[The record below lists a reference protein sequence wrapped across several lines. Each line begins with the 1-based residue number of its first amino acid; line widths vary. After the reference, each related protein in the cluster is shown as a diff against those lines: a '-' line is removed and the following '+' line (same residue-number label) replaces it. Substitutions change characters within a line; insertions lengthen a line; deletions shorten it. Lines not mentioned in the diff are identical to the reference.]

1 MPLPASS
8 HLEEA
13 QFSPLTSQMHRAY
26 DRGGGP
32 LLLTVLLLNN
42 PPDVMLKQKDQ
53 KDAELDK
60 KIVALRK
67 KNEAL
72 MKRYQEVE
80 EDKKRAEQEGMSYT
94 PRKDKAEDLT
104 ITIKKSPHETRVV
117 KKKQGTGCPPSPRG
131 VSELEDADV
140 KDLLT
145 LGRGKRMQLLVTMAN
160 KTKGKRIVSEKQGL
174 NCPSSPGGLKDFNN
188 EEEHRL
194 SVGRGKQ
201 IQLTKTPNHRAKKE
215 EGTKNLNDESEWLAQ
230 CHLYYK
236 HGRAEKGPGWG
247 FSDNLQQP
255 EVESDQKN
263 RGRGNARKSG
273 GSNIDNIAQE
283 FQKLNLD
290 SEQQDAR
297 WHEPKSPADLSVP
310 TSRQEQEEYSRWKK
324 EREQI
329 DRERVARHKNTKG
342 EWKRAWDVDKAENMY
357 GEQFL
362 EEVDPRVGRN
372 ASKFRARFPNREA
385 RCGMQR
391 SGGKGWRVVPT
402 VSSKAKGKDRLT
414 GRAKRWDSKEKE
426 EHLQAIEKFSKD
438 FKGEEDP
445 ETWGDPEVDE
455 ILQGWQ
461 LNRDCKENELFHE
474 KTTGLSNGKTHK
486 EQLVQGIPKPKNV
499 FSENLPELAFDMED
513 SNTVLKEEAKANG
526 RMMDGDAILQTRRG
540 NVGSSP
546 SETYMLGGGSTQ
558 KTHGKASVDTGIVK
572 IMENDLNIRSESLT
586 EAQEHLSPQSLHDCK
601 IQENDVSSAVQGAD
615 LTSSRKLNEETG
627 EAPVLT
633 GTAETEK
640 ATQSYEFGVEVP
652 DEPGRDCT
660 SDDSHFHLFKD
671 EKPDANK
678 KNNPR
683 SVEGSIES
691 SVFMMGSDSGAPL
704 TAPEASSVKAE
715 ELGKVLSEDIE
726 TTVL

>member
-1 MPLPASS
+1 MSFPASS

-13 QFSPLTSQMHRAY
+13 QFSPLTSQMHRA
-26 DRGGGP
+26 
-32 LLLTVLLLNN
+32 NN

-94 PRKDKAEDLT
+94 PRKNKAEDLT

-131 VSELEDADV
+131 VNELEDADV
-140 KDLLT
+140 RDLLT

-174 NCPSSPGGLKDFNN
+174 NCPPSPGGLKNFND

-194 SVGRGKQ
+194 SIGRGKQ
-201 IQLTKTPNHRAKKE
+201 IQLTKTPNHRAKE
-215 EGTKNLNDESEWLAQ
+215 EEVTKNLNDESEWLAQ
-230 CHLYYK
+230 CNPYYK
-236 HGRAEKGPGWG
+236 HGRGEKGPGWG
-247 FSDNLQQP
+247 FSDDLQLP
-255 EVESDQKN
+255 EVESDKKN
-263 RGRGNARKSG
+263 RGRGNARNRG
-273 GSNIDNIAQE
+273 GSNIGNIAQE

-290 SEQQDAR
+290 REQQDAR

-310 TSRQEQEEYSRWKK
+310 TSRQEQEEYSLWKK

-342 EWKRAWDVDKAENMY
+342 EWKRAWDIDKAENMY

-362 EEVDPRVGRN
+362 EEVDHRVGRN
-372 ASKFRARFPNREA
+372 ASKFRTRFPNREA

-391 SGGKGWRVVPT
+391 RGGMGWKAVPT

-414 GRAKRWDSKEKE
+414 GRAKRWDSKEEE
-426 EHLQAIEKFSKD
+426 EHLHSIEKFSKD

-445 ETWGDPEVDE
+445 EAWGDPEVDD

-461 LNRDCKENELFHE
+461 LNTDCKDRGASENELFHE

-486 EQLVQGIPKPKNV
+486 EQLVQGIPKPKNG

-526 RMMDGDAILQTRRG
+526 RMMDGEALLQTRGG

-546 SETYMLGGGSTQ
+546 SETYVVDGGSTQ
-558 KTHGKASVDTGIVK
+558 KAHGKAPVDTEIVK
-572 IMENDLNIRSESLT
+572 ILENDTRSESLT
-586 EAQEHLSPQSLHDCK
+586 EAQEHPKPQSLHDCK
-601 IQENDVSSAVQGAD
+601 IQDNAVSGGVQDPD

-627 EAPVLT
+627 EAPVFT
-633 GTAETEK
+633 RTAETEK
-640 ATQSYEFGVEVP
+640 VMQSCEFEIEDP
-652 DEPGRDCT
+652 EEPGKDCT
-660 SDDSHFHLFKD
+660 SDDSHFHLLKG

-678 KNNPR
+678 KNNTR
-683 SVEGSIES
+683 SPEASIVS

-704 TAPEASSVKAE
+704 TALETSSAE
-715 ELGKVLSEDIE
+715 V
-726 TTVL
+726 

>member
-1 MPLPASS
+1 MYAHLKAGPGAFQHCVSMPYDYVGYWQPDQTALWTK
-8 HLEEA
+8 E
-13 QFSPLTSQMHRAY
+13 LTMPEKRFIMQ
-26 DRGGGP
+26 
-32 LLLTVLLLNN
+32 NN
-42 PPDVMLKQKDQ
+42 PAEVMLKQKDQ

-94 PRKDKAEDLT
+94 PRKNKAEDLT

-131 VSELEDADV
+131 VNELEDADV
-140 KDLLT
+140 RDLLT

-160 KTKGKRIVSEKQGL
+160 KTKGKRFVSEKQSL
-174 NCPSSPGGLKDFNN
+174 NCPPSPGGLKDFND

-194 SVGRGKQ
+194 SIGRGKQ
-201 IQLTKTPNHRAKKE
+201 IQLTKTPNHRAKEE
-215 EGTKNLNDESEWLAQ
+215 EGAKNLNDESEWFAQ
-230 CHLYYK
+230 CRPYYK
-236 HGRAEKGPGWG
+236 HGRAEKGPVCG
-247 FSDNLQQP
+247 FSDDLQQP
-255 EVESDQKN
+255 EVESDKKN
-263 RGRGNARKSG
+263 HGRGNARNKG
-273 GSNIDNIAQE
+273 GSNIDNVAQE

-290 SEQQDAR
+290 REQQDAR

-362 EEVDPRVGRN
+362 EEVDPRG
-372 ASKFRARFPNREA
+372 
-385 RCGMQR
+385 GMQR
-391 SGGKGWRVVPT
+391 SGGKGWRGVLT

-414 GRAKRWDSKEKE
+414 GRAKRWDLKKEE
-426 EHLQAIEKFSKD
+426 EHLQSIEKFSKD

-445 ETWGDPEVDE
+445 EAWGDPEVDE

-461 LNRDCKENELFHE
+461 LNTDCKDWETSENELFHE

-486 EQLVQGIPKPKNV
+486 EQLVQGIPKPKNG
-499 FSENLPELAFDMED
+499 FSENLTELAFDIED
-513 SNTVLKEEAKANG
+513 SASSNTVLKEEAKANG
-526 RMMDGDAILQTRRG
+526 CVMDGEALLQTRGG

-546 SETYMLGGGSTQ
+546 SETYMVDGGSVQ
-558 KTHGKASVDTGIVK
+558 KTHGNASVDTGIVK
-572 IMENDLNIRSESLT
+572 ILENDLNTRCESLM
-586 EAQEHLSPQSLHDCK
+586 EAQEPPNPQSLQDCK
-601 IQENDVSSAVQGAD
+601 IQENATSGAVQDDD
-615 LTSSRKLNEETG
+615 LTSSRKLKEETG
-627 EAPVLT
+627 EAPVFT

-640 ATQSYEFGVEVP
+640 AMQSCEFQIEVP
-652 DEPGRDCT
+652 EEPGRDCT
-660 SDDSHFHLFKD
+660 SDDSHFHLLKD

-678 KNNPR
+678 KNNTR
-683 SVEGSIES
+683 SPEGSIDS
-691 SVFMMGSDSGAPL
+691 SVSMMGSDSGAPL
-704 TAPEASSVKAE
+704 TAPETSSVEVE
-715 ELGKVLSEDIE
+715 ELGKVF
-726 TTVL
+726 